1 MYLNATVARKGGPS
15 YGLTTI
21 MNSDARLFGIM
32 LLAEQN
38 ESLGGSP
45 VPVVRDGGTV
55 NGDVVV
61 GART

>member
-1 MYLNATVARKGGPS
+1 
-15 YGLTTI
+15 

>member
-1 MYLNATVARKGGPS
+1 MS
-15 YGLTTI
+15 
-21 MNSDARLFGIM
+21 SDARLFGTM

-45 VPVVRDGGTV
+45 VPVVRDGETV